1 MVRQEGPGIGRSA
14 AMVASVALFLFPLLM
29 AFAAASDLLTMRIS
43 NGLVMAV
50 VVAFSFAAFASGLPL
65 AALGMHLAAAAVVL
79 GVAFTMFAFGW
90 IGGGDAKLAA
100 ATALWLGF
108 PSLVPYLVYGALLGG
123 ALTLLILLARRWP
136 LPVPLMGWGWLGRLH
151 DAKSGVP
158 YGIALAAAA
167 LWVYPQSAVF
177 TLLAA

>member
-65 AALGMHLAAAAVVL
+65 AALGMTV
-79 GVAFTMFAFGW
+79 F
-90 IGGGDAKLAA
+90 IGRE
-100 ATALWLGF
+100 ALEAWRGEDDEA
-108 PSLVPYLVYGALLGG
+108 S
-123 ALTLLILLARRWP
+123 
-136 LPVPLMGWGWLGRLH
+136 GRE
-151 DAKSGVP
+151 
-158 YGIALAAAA
+158 
-167 LWVYPQSAVF
+167 
-177 TLLAA
+177 